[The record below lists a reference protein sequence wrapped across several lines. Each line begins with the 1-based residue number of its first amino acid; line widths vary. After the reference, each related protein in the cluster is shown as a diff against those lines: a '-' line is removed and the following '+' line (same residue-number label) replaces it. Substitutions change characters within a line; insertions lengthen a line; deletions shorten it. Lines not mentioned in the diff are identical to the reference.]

1 MAAPEVSP
9 ESALRA
15 DIRLL
20 GNLLGQT
27 LVRQEGQELLDL
39 VERVRALTKL
49 LRSPQAEPAA
59 PAEELTS
66 ILAELDLET
75 TIQLVRAFSSYFYL
89 ANIAEQTHRLA
100 DRAAI
105 AGGGR
110 GRLQAVVDRIAEA
123 DLDPAEV
130 ESIIHRLELR
140 PVFTAHPT
148 EAARRSILSKVRRV
162 AELLEERS
170 DPRLTEA
177 DQDRVERRLAEV
189 IDLMWQTDELRR
201 ERPDPIDEARSVI
214 YYFDE
219 MFRDV
224 VGDLFDEL
232 NHQLGRLGVELT
244 PHSRPLHFGTW
255 VGGDRDGNPN
265 VTPEVTMEVMAVQHE
280 HALRELIGAVEQI
293 ATELSTSERIVGI
306 SDELDESLASDREM
320 MPATFRRYERLSRG
334 EPYRMKLGYIHQRLL
349 ATRERLS
356 ESREPVGGQDY
367 STPVGLYEELAI
379 MQRSLLANRGEL
391 IARGSLARLLHLV
404 QAFGFHLA
412 TMDIREH
419 ATKHH
424 LVLEQLFERIDGPSS
439 YMRLNRDDR
448 TKLLAAELSSKRPL
462 SSVTTPL
469 DGPAAA
475 TLATF
480 ATLRQ
485 AIGRFGPAIVE
496 SYIVSE
502 TGGADDVLAAAV
514 IAREAGLIDLHAD
527 IADIGFVP
535 LFETTEEVAAAGA
548 ILDELLSQGS
558 YRRLVE
564 LRGDLQEVMLGYSDS
579 NKHAGITTA
588 QWGLYK
594 ASRDLRDVARR
605 HEVKLRLFHGRGGTV
620 GRGGGPTG
628 EAIKAQ
634 PWGTVDGRIKITE
647 QGEVIADK
655 YGLPDLARDN
665 LELALAATIEASVLH
680 RGPRRAAEVLD
691 RWDRTMDVVS
701 DAAYVAYRGLI
712 DHPSLVDYFL
722 TATPVEELG
731 QMNIGSRP
739 GRRPDSDGGLGGLR
753 AIPWVFGWTQSRQ
766 IVPGWFGLG
775 TGLEAAVEAGL
786 NGELDEM
793 QQDWPF
799 FHTFTS
805 NVEMTLA
812 KTDLAVA
819 ARYVEELVEPEHR
832 ELFEIIKDEYERT
845 VAAVLRVIGAK
856 NLLEQH
862 PILQRTLAVRNVYID
877 PISLLQVGLLARSRE
892 TGTADPALQ
901 RALLLT
907 VNGVAAGLRNTG

>member
-1 MAAPEVSP
+1 MASPSP

-20 GNLLGQT
+20 GNLLGET

-39 VERVRALTKL
+39 VEQVRALTKK
-49 LRSPQAEPAA
+49 LRNPDADPDA
-59 PAEELTS
+59 PARELTA
-66 ILAELDLET
+66 ILAGLDLET
-75 TIQLVRAFSSYFYL
+75 TIQLVRAFSAYFYL

-100 DRAAI
+100 DRAAV

-110 GRLQAVVDRIAEA
+110 GRLQAVVDRISEA
-123 DLDPAEV
+123 NLDQAEV
-130 ESIIHRLELR
+130 EAVIHRLELR

-148 EAARRSILSKVRRV
+148 EAARRSILTKVRRV
-162 AELLEERS
+162 AELLGERS
-170 DPRLTEA
+170 DPRLTQA

-201 ERPDPIDEARSVI
+201 EQPDPLDEARSVI

-232 NHQLGRLGVELT
+232 DHQLARLGIALT
-244 PHSRPLHFGTW
+244 YDSRPLHFGTW

-265 VTPEVTMEVMAVQHE
+265 VTPEVTMEVMAVQHD
-280 HALRELIGAVEQI
+280 HALRELIAAVEEI
-293 ATELSTSERIVGI
+293 ATDLSTSERITGI
-306 SDELDESLASDREM
+306 SDELEASLVLDREL
-320 MPATFRRYERLSRG
+320 MPSTFRRYERLSSG

-349 ATRERLS
+349 ATRERLK
-356 ESREPVGGQDY
+356 EDGEHVAGQDY
-367 STPVGLYEELAI
+367 AAAQELHGELAV
-379 MQRSLLANRGEL
+379 MQRSLLVNQGEL
-391 IARGSLARLLHLV
+391 IAQGSLAQLLHLV
-404 QAFGFHLA
+404 NAFGFHLA
-412 TMDIREH
+412 IMDIREH
-419 ATKHH
+419 ASKHH
-424 LVLEQLFERIDGPSS
+424 VVLEQLFERIDGPSA
-439 YMRLNRDDR
+439 YMKLGRDDR
-448 TKLLAAELSSKRPL
+448 TKLLASELSSKRPL

-469 DGPAAA
+469 DGEAAT

-480 ATLRQ
+480 VTIRQ
-485 AIGRFGPAIVE
+485 AIDRFGPAIVE
-496 SYIVSE
+496 SYIISE

-514 IAREAGLIDLHAD
+514 LAREAGLIDLHAG
-527 IADIGFVP
+527 IARISFVP

-548 ILDELLSQGS
+548 ILDELLSQES
-558 YRRLVE
+558 YRQLVA

-588 QWGLYK
+588 QWGLYQ
-594 ASRDLRDVARR
+594 ASRDLRDVARS
-605 HEVKLRLFHGRGGTV
+605 HGVGLRLFHGRGGTV

-628 EAIKAQ
+628 EAIMAQ

-665 LELALAATIEASVLH
+665 LELALSATIEASVLH
-680 RGPRRAAEVLD
+680 RSARRSSQVLD
-691 RWDRTMDVVS
+691 RWDATMNVVS
-701 DAAYVAYRGLI
+701 EAAYISYRGLI

-739 GRRPDSDGGLGGLR
+739 GRRPDSGGGLGGLR

-766 IVPGWFGLG
+766 IVPGWFGVG
-775 TGLEAAVEAGL
+775 TGLAGAADAGL
-786 NGELDEM
+786 ADDLGEM
-793 QQDWPF
+793 QRDWPF
-799 FHTFTS
+799 FTTFIS

-819 ARYVEELVEPEHR
+819 ERYVEELVEPEHR
-832 ELFEIIKDEYERT
+832 RLFEVIRDEYERT
-845 VAAVLRVIGAK
+845 VDAVLRITGAES
-856 NLLEQH
+856 LLEKH

-892 TGTADPALQ
+892 SEAPDPALQ

>member
-1 MAAPEVSP
+1 M
-9 ESALRA
+9 
-15 DIRLL
+15 
-20 GNLLGQT
+20 
-27 LVRQEGQELLDL
+27 
-39 VERVRALTKL
+39 
-49 LRSPQAEPAA
+49 
-59 PAEELTS
+59 
-66 ILAELDLET
+66 
-75 TIQLVRAFSSYFYL
+75 
-89 ANIAEQTHRLA
+89 
-100 DRAAI
+100 
-105 AGGGR
+105 
-110 GRLQAVVDRIAEA
+110 
-123 DLDPAEV
+123 
-130 ESIIHRLELR
+130 
-140 PVFTAHPT
+140 
-148 EAARRSILSKVRRV
+148 
-162 AELLEERS
+162 
-170 DPRLTEA
+170 
-177 DQDRVERRLAEV
+177 
-189 IDLMWQTDELRR
+189 
-201 ERPDPIDEARSVI
+201 
-214 YYFDE
+214 
-219 MFRDV
+219 
-224 VGDLFDEL
+224 
-232 NHQLGRLGVELT
+232 
-244 PHSRPLHFGTW
+244 
-255 VGGDRDGNPN
+255 
-265 VTPEVTMEVMAVQHE
+265 
-280 HALRELIGAVEQI
+280 
-293 ATELSTSERIVGI
+293 
-306 SDELDESLASDREM
+306 
-320 MPATFRRYERLSRG
+320 
-334 EPYRMKLGYIHQRLL
+334 
-349 ATRERLS
+349 
-356 ESREPVGGQDY
+356 
-367 STPVGLYEELAI
+367 
-379 MQRSLLANRGEL
+379 
-391 IARGSLARLLHLV
+391 
-404 QAFGFHLA
+404 
-412 TMDIREH
+412 
-419 ATKHH
+419 
-424 LVLEQLFERIDGPSS
+424 
-439 YMRLNRDDR
+439 
-448 TKLLAAELSSKRPL
+448 
-462 SSVTTPL
+462 
-469 DGPAAA
+469 
-475 TLATF
+475 
-480 ATLRQ
+480 
-485 AIGRFGPAIVE
+485 
-496 SYIVSE
+496 
-502 TGGADDVLAAAV
+502 
-514 IAREAGLIDLHAD
+514 HAD

-786 NGELDEM
+786 SGELDEM